1 MYRNTLNLSFSAIFK
16 IVIQLLVLAVSS
28 RILEPVDFGLIA
40 IYTLVLSLFEVLVKQ
55 GLIQSYVKNAT
66 PSHKKL
72 LCLTKYYLI
81 NSVILFVF
89 LYTLNFFFELSYE
102 RFYKELIVLLCFSLL
117 ISILSSLV
125 VAHMS
130 ITDQVDR
137 IISTEIRASLIS
149 SLLICLPLLVL
160 TKRWEVMVFVKLAS
174 DLVILSSVIN
184 KKVYSYLRV
193 SLFSK
198 LGMLN
203 EIRPLMRFGFFITL
217 ARLFNVLSLRS
228 HELVIQSGFG
238 MSQLGSYNRANALV
252 NVPIEI
258 TNQVLEKLFFPVMS
272 KQRKHG
278 QIPSNKQ
285 DTYSI
290 IFFLAM
296 LLAFTGQAFSEV
308 IIPFA
313 LGEQWY
319 NIIGVFNLLL
329 LFSVFRIFYKIND
342 VFIKS
347 QGKANFILYLNLI
360 QFSALVFLLLVFGYS
375 DIFHVINA
383 VGLSYSLRYLLSLF
397 LVKKLHVVFNSFY
410 RSIFLAISY
419 LFCVQWV
426 VINAS

>member
-40 IYTLVLSLFEVLVKQ
+40 LYTLVLSLLEVLVKQ
-55 GLIQSYVKNAT
+55 GLIQSYVKDAS

-72 LCLTKYYLI
+72 LCLSKYYLI
-81 NSVILFVF
+81 NSVILFIF
-89 LYTLNFFFELSYE
+89 LYALNFFFELSHE
-102 RFYKELIVLLCFSLL
+102 RFYKELIGLLCFSLL

-130 ITDQVDR
+130 ITDQVSR
-137 IISTEIRASLIS
+137 IISTEIKASLIS
-149 SLLICLPLLVL
+149 SLFICLPLLVL
-160 TKRWEVMVFVKLAS
+160 TERWEIMILVKLAS

-184 KKVYSYLRV
+184 KKTYQYLKDSFFVRV
-193 SLFSK
+193 E
-198 LGMLN
+198 MLN
-203 EIRPLMRFGFFITL
+203 EIKPLMRFGFFITL

-228 HELVIQSGFG
+228 HEIVIQSGFG

-272 KQRKHG
+272 KQRKYG
-278 QIPSNKQ
+278 QISTSKR
-285 DTYSI
+285 DLYSI
-290 IFFLAM
+290 VFFLAM
-296 LLAFTGQAFSEV
+296 ILAFIGQALSET
-308 IIPFA
+308 IIPFL
-313 LGEQWY
+313 LGGQWY
-319 NIIGVFNLLL
+319 SIIGVFNLLL

-347 QGKANFILYLNLI
+347 QGKANLILYLNLA
-360 QFSALVFLLLVFGYS
+360 QFLALILLLLVFGYS

-383 VGLSYSLRYLLSLF
+383 VGLSYSLRYFLSLV
-397 LVKKLHVVFNSFY
+397 LVNKLHQVFNSFY
-410 RSIFLAISY
+410 RSIFLGMSY
-419 LFCVQWV
+419 LISVQWV